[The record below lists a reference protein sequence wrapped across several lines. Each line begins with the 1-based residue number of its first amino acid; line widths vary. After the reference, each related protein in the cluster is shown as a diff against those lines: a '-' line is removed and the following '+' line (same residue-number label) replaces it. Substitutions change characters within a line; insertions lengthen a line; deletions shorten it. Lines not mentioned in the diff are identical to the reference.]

1 MATHRSSLCTEHLRC
16 RWRQTGGSGGGGH
29 RSAPDLLQIRT
40 YLLDSCLI
48 ICPHME
54 TVNEEP
60 GKAAEACS
68 SPSQESDSQ
77 WMGPTLSHPLLHY
90 FACPG
95 SAGVF
100 EPLDS
105 VEGV

>member
-1 MATHRSSLCTEHLRC
+1 MATHRSSLCTEHLRR
-16 RWRQTGGSGGGGH
+16 RWRQTGGSRGGGH

-40 YLLDSCLI
+40 YLLDLCHI

-60 GKAAEACS
+60 EKAAKFCL
-68 SPSQESDSQ
+68 SPSQESDSHR
-77 WMGPTLSHPLLHY
+77 MGPTLTQPLLHY
-90 FACPG
+90 TCPG
-95 SAGVF
+95 SARVF
-100 EPLDS
+100 DPLYS